1 MEITLIEV
9 FEAVTAVKEVVDV
22 ISGNTD
28 GELIPQEVIDVLKSF
43 GDSEQGNNDIEIL
56 LTDIKDSLMY
66 NEDYTALQEISSRL
80 ELIDTRLDTE
90 FTVINNGLGLIIASL
105 ISILSWKFFSWLM
118 RIVSV

>member
-1 MEITLIEV
+1 M
-9 FEAVTAVKEVVDV
+9 EVVETV
-22 ISGNTD
+22 ITITEIADLLSKIFDSD
-28 GELIPQEVIDVLKSF
+28 GDGQIIPPELAEVLNSF
-43 GDSEQGNNDIEIL
+43 DNGEVGDNDIEIL
-56 LTDIKDSLMY
+56 LDDIKSSLTY

>member
-9 FEAVTAVKEVVDV
+9 YEAVTAVKEVVDI

-28 GELIPQEVIDVLKSF
+28 GELIPQEVTDVLKSF
-43 GDSEQGNNDIEIL
+43 GDSEHGNNDIEIL

-66 NEDYTALQEISSRL
+66 DDDYTSLQEISSRL

-90 FTVINNGLGLIIASL
+90 FVVINNGLGLIIASL
-105 ISILSWKFFSWLM
+105 IAILSWKFFSWLM

>member
-90 FTVINNGLGLIIASL
+90 FIVINNGLGLIIASL
-105 ISILSWKFFSWLM
+105 IAILSWKFFSWLM